1 MKKVDVIVVGQGI
14 AGTLL
19 AHDLIEAHQSVA
31 IIDVNLKASA
41 TRVAAGLINPVGMK
55 RCIPSHNA
63 HQYFPKAIERY
74 REIEQKLDANFLE
87 VKPILRLFSNEEV
100 KHDWQ
105 IKFSNTN
112 MDRYISRFFD
122 CNTYPFLNDN
132 NGSAEVYPSAHI
144 DLPTFLDKSREYFKA
159 ESLLLEERFDFSQ
172 FDPNQGVYKLLQSDR
187 VIFCEGFRVKDN
199 PYFKSLP
206 LSPTKGEVMTIR
218 IPSLENFDKII
229 SKGVYILPLGNHL
242 YVVGATYNHTD
253 LTDELTTEGQSFLR
267 DKISDILSVKY
278 EVISSF
284 AGVRPTVKD
293 RKTLIGLHP
302 KYDKIGVFNGL
313 GTRGALQGPSLSAE
327 FSAVLVGIQKN
338 TQNIDNQRFMRFFNP
353 YK

>member
-19 AHDLIEAHQSVA
+19 AHDLIEARQSVA

-63 HQYFPKAIERY
+63 HHYFPKSIERY
-74 REIEQKLDANFLE
+74 REIEQKLGVDFLE
-87 VKPILRLFSNEEV
+87 LKPILRLFANQEV

-112 MDRYISRFFD
+112 MDRYISRFYEN
-122 CNTYPFLNDN
+122 NTYSFLYDND
-132 NGSAEVYPSAHI
+132 GSAEVYPSAHI

-159 ESLLLEERFDFSQ
+159 ECMLLEERFDFSQ
-172 FDPNQGVYKLLQSDR
+172 FDPNLGVYKSLQSDR
-187 VIFCEGFRVKDN
+187 VIFCEGFRVKHN
-199 PYFKSLP
+199 PYFKPLP

-218 IPSLENFDKII
+218 IPSLERFDKII
-229 SKGVYILPLGNHL
+229 SKGVYILPLGNYFYL
-242 YVVGATYNHTD
+242 VGATYNHND
-253 LTDELTTEGQSFLR
+253 LTDELTTEGNTYLR
-267 DKISDILSVKY
+267 DKISDILSVEY
-278 EVISSF
+278 EVISTF
-284 AGVRPTVKD
+284 AGIRPTVKD

-327 FSAVLVGIQKN
+327 FSAVLLGVKKN
-338 TQNIDNQRFMRFFNP
+338 TQNIDKQRFMSFFTT
-353 YK
+353 

>member
-19 AHDLIEAHQSVA
+19 AHDLIEARQSVA

-63 HQYFPKAIERY
+63 HQYFPKAIDRY
-74 REIEQKLDANFLE
+74 REIEQKLIANFLE
-87 VKPILRLFSNEEV
+87 VKSILRLFPNQEV

-112 MDRYISRFFD
+112 MDRYISKFFED
-122 CNTYPFLNDN
+122 NTYSFFNDN

-144 DLPTFLDKSREYFKA
+144 DLPVFLNKSREYFKS
-159 ESLLLEERFDFSQ
+159 ECLLLEERFDFSQ
-172 FDPNQGVYKLLQSDR
+172 FDPNQGIYKSLMSDR
-187 VIFCEGFRVKDN
+187 IIFCEGFRVKDN
-199 PYFKSLP
+199 PYFKNLP

-218 IPSLENFDKII
+218 IPSLEYFDKII
-229 SKGVYILPLGNHL
+229 SKGVYILPLGKHL
-242 YVVGATYNHTD
+242 YLVGATYNHID
-253 LTDELTTEGQSFLR
+253 LTDELTKEGQAFLKE
-267 DKISDILSVKY
+267 KISDILSVEY
-278 EVISSF
+278 EIISSA

-302 KYDKIGVFNGL
+302 NYDKIGVFNGL
-313 GTRGALQGPSLSAE
+313 GTRGALQGPLLSAE
-327 FSAVLVGIQKN
+327 FSAVLVGNQKN
-338 TQNIDNQRFMRFFNP
+338 TQNIENQRFMRFFSAH
-353 YK
+353 K